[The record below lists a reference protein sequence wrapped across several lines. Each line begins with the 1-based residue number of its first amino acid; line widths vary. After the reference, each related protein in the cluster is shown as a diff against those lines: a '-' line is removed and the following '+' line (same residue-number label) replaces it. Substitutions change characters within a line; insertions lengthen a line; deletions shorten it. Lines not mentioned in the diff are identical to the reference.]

1 MRRSK
6 RILKITTAILA
17 MNLLVLFGLTNA
29 PAWAH
34 PPTDDPPRD
43 PITLDKGAC
52 ARDPKNL
59 VTNGTMGPD
68 HHDTPFGTVVDG
80 WDPFIFSGSPPN
92 FRWVDN
98 EQIDPGGSQQIYT
111 SDTFDAGVMQTV
123 RNLQPGTQYWFRLG
137 YSLAAKSYSGPNVR
151 VDSIGRKVGVDPFG
165 GTNPRSPNVVWG
177 PDFFDGNAAVNIY
190 PAMYMVFPARSPNA
204 TIFLRAIARDG
215 SGGENRVWLDAV
227 CMEARP
233 DLPTV
238 PIQPTPVPL
247 PPTSTP
253 VPPKPTARFTS
264 TPTRTRTP
272 TKTPPATTVA
282 LVLTATPTA
291 SVAIN
296 AATPTR
302 AVIRARPLVT
312 PSQESAIDLD
322 SGTLTGVGAG
332 SIAGALIFFVLGFVS
347 WRRSV

>member
-1 MRRSK
+1 MTRSNL
-6 RILKITTAILA
+6 IVQLVQAILVISFFMFFA
-17 MNLLVLFGLTNA
+17 LMSL
-29 PAWAH
+29 PASAH
-34 PPTDDPPRD
+34 PPADDPPRD
-43 PITLDKGAC
+43 PITLSKSAC

-68 HHDTPFGTVVDG
+68 HHDTPFGTVADG
-80 WDPFIFSGSPPN
+80 WDPFVFGGSPPN

-123 RNLQPGTQYWFRLG
+123 HNLQPGTQYWFRLG
-137 YSLAAKSYSGPNVR
+137 YSLAAKSYNGPNVR

-165 GTNPRSPNVVWG
+165 GTDSHSPNIIWG
-177 PDFFDGNAAVNIY
+177 PDFFDGGPAVNIY

-204 TIFLRAIARDG
+204 TIFLRAIARDN

-247 PPTSTP
+247 PPTATP
-253 VPPKPTARFTS
+253 LPPRPTARFMP

-272 TKTPPATTVA
+272 TKTPPVTTVA
-282 LVLTATPTA
+282 LAPTVTPTA
-291 SVAIN
+291 LIETDT
-296 AATPTR
+296 ATPTR
-302 AVIRARPLVT
+302 AAIRARPVVT
-312 PSQESAIDLD
+312 PSPESSIDLD
-322 SGTLTGVGAG
+322 SSLLTEVGAG
-332 SIAGALIFFVLGFVS
+332 SIAGALIFFVLGLVS
-347 WRRSV
+347 WRRSI